1 MPKAQRTAD
10 VITSALLGMNEFG
23 ENETPNDDAQ
33 VGQSP
38 LRNTVND
45 NINDEIKQP
54 PCELL

>member
-10 VITSALLGMNEFG
+10 VITSALLGMDESG

-38 LRNTVND
+38 LRNPVND
-45 NINDEIKQP
+45 SINDDIPKP
-54 PCELL
+54 YCEL